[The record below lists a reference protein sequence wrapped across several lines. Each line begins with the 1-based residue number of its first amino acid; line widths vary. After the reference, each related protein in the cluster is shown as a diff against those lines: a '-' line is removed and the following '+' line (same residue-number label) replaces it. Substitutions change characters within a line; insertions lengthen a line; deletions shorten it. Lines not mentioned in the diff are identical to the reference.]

1 MTRHIDLIGVPV
13 DDNSSYL
20 RGAAA
25 GPAAIAE
32 ALRCDSANLW
42 TETGFDL
49 EPVLRWQGDLSLPGA
64 EASMAE
70 VMAAVERGAQAAGET
85 GNPPIFLGGD
95 HSVTYPLVRGLRRAV
110 GEFAILHFD
119 AHPDC
124 YDLYDG
130 NRFSHACPFSRIM
143 EDGLCTR
150 LVSVGIRT
158 ATGHQREQRD
168 RFGIQWLEMRER
180 ASWPELSFDTPVY
193 VSLDLDVLDPAF
205 VPGVSH
211 HEPGG
216 MSTREVLDVIHAVGA
231 PVIGA
236 DVVELNPSRD
246 RDNVTAM
253 TAAKL
258 VRELAGVIL
267 ASSPG
272 IPGAI

>member
-1 MTRHIDLIGVPV
+1 MARHIDLIGVPL
-13 DDNSSYL
+13 DENSSYL

-25 GPAAIAE
+25 GPGAIAE

-49 EPVLRWQGDLSLPGA
+49 EPVLRWQGDLSLP
-64 EASMAE
+64 
-70 VMAAVERGAQAAGET
+70 AGEAAMEAVRSAAQKA
-85 GNPPIFLGGD
+85 GESPAVPIFLGGD
-95 HSVTYPLVRGLRRAV
+95 HSVTYPLVKGLRRAV

-124 YDLYDG
+124 YDTFDG
-130 NRFSHACPFSRIM
+130 NRFSHASPFARIM
-143 EDGLCTR
+143 EEGLCTR

-158 ATGHQREQRD
+158 ATGHQREQRA
-168 RFGIQWLEMRER
+168 RFGIEWLEMRDR
-180 ASWPELSFDTPVY
+180 ANWPALSFDTPVY

-205 VPGVSH
+205 APGVSH

-216 MSTREVLDVIHAVGA
+216 MSTREVLDVIQAMGA

-246 RDNVTAM
+246 RDGVTAM

-258 VRELAGVIL
+258 VRELAGAIL

-272 IPGAI
+272 IPGAT